1 MVIVSSLLTMYFVY
15 RTKAMMTNT
24 IRVLIEQIMAYFQLG
39 SRLTAKFT
47 IRLDKSNNVY
57 VQLLLS
63 LFRIVK
69 KFNQKATIYKLKKNI
84 E

>member
-1 MVIVSSLLTMYFVY
+1 MVIISSLLTIYFVY